1 MELLAIHQKSK
12 DGDDN
17 QGPSLTSQ
25 IRDERILARRIRV
38 DQRIAQKKR
47 KTLGIVSPVEDEHR
61 DEASLAKDQIEQSR
75 QRLVKLEEDGL
86 EFVTNIRV
94 GQDLLEHQHR
104 LEEEEAT
111 RKRNER
117 LEQDT
122 KSSKEKFDEIIRN
135 WEGARTKELPR
146 ELHEL
151 LMAQKHACGTML
163 EEKNKLIG
171 ELEKDLKN
179 KDDYYVKMLRKF
191 DENIKLLVERM
202 NEQVKSRRM
211 YYARELHS
219 IEEAFIKERQ
229 ELLDKYNRE
238 WGDKLDERRSKEEQF
253 VVARFE
259 RHDTFERD
267 LQRLRIK
274 QAEEFNATKVK
285 LENQVQ
291 EQQRKIEEM
300 KAIYQL
306 SQEKYEY
313 NYKVLKKRDEENLLT
328 IGVQK
333 NRKIKLNDLLTHL
346 NRKLTQKE
354 KQYKTESI
362 QAAEEYKRTLG
373 NIQEIKRKAKHF
385 LTADM
390 EKFHELWIMNEERC
404 KEMAQKL
411 LDADR
416 IIFEQQLGLNWVPPE
431 LDFMNN
437 IGPIDATRMPK
448 PSIDV
453 VREILTDQYTD
464 DTVKQTTSHLSNTSM
479 KNILELI
486 CDEGD
491 FLIEPKLLALL
502 EPLDSNEKNLI
513 KLDGIFRALKIE
525 NEEDIKIM
533 AQYFI
538 DYIQQKNGERTKVY
552 VSSGAGPETE
562 DGAETDNEH
571 ITDAGDSHVELIH
584 PNHAL
589 KALRE
594 FLEEYRGQRKAT
606 SQVAYQVATLDDR
619 DDSLDKEY
627 WSKYPNVV
635 DDKREH
641 LWDALLS
648 GLQKYHSILTAR
660 AKLMD
665 ENNSLAKQNDELRL
679 LLSKYMQSK
688 VNQELQIPPSQIIQL
703 QLAEQSAGNNSGV
716 F

>member
-1 MELLAIHQKSK
+1 MELLAINQKSK
-12 DGDDN
+12 GDDDN

-25 IRDERILARRIRV
+25 NRDERVLARRIRV
-38 DQRIAQKKR
+38 EQRIAQKKR
-47 KTLGIVSPVEDEHR
+47 KTLGIISPVEDEHK
-61 DEASLAKDQIEQSR
+61 DEASLAKDQTEQSR

-135 WEGARTKELPR
+135 WESARTKELPR

-171 ELEKDLKN
+171 ELEKELKN

-191 DENIKLLVERM
+191 DENVKLLVERM

-211 YYARELHS
+211 YYARELHA

-238 WGDKLDERRSKEEQF
+238 WTEKLEERRFKEEQF
-253 VVARFE
+253 VVSRFE
-259 RHDTFERD
+259 RHDTFERE

-333 NRKIKLNDLLTHL
+333 NRKIKLNDLLTSL
-346 NRKLTQKE
+346 KRKLVQKE
-354 KQYKTESI
+354 KQFKSESI

-373 NIQEIKRKAKHF
+373 NIQEIKRKAK
-385 LTADM
+385 
-390 EKFHELWIMNEERC
+390 
-404 KEMAQKL
+404 
-411 LDADR
+411 
-416 IIFEQQLGLNWVPPE
+416 
-431 LDFMNN
+431 
-437 IGPIDATRMPK
+437 
-448 PSIDV
+448 
-453 VREILTDQYTD
+453 
-464 DTVKQTTSHLSNTSM
+464 
-479 KNILELI
+479 
-486 CDEGD
+486 
-491 FLIEPKLLALL
+491 
-502 EPLDSNEKNLI
+502 
-513 KLDGIFRALKIE
+513 
-525 NEEDIKIM
+525 
-533 AQYFI
+533 
-538 DYIQQKNGERTKVY
+538 
-552 VSSGAGPETE
+552 
-562 DGAETDNEH
+562 
-571 ITDAGDSHVELIH
+571 
-584 PNHAL
+584 
-589 KALRE
+589 
-594 FLEEYRGQRKAT
+594 
-606 SQVAYQVATLDDR
+606 
-619 DDSLDKEY
+619 
-627 WSKYPNVV
+627 
-635 DDKREH
+635 
-641 LWDALLS
+641 
-648 GLQKYHSILTAR
+648 
-660 AKLMD
+660 
-665 ENNSLAKQNDELRL
+665 
-679 LLSKYMQSK
+679 
-688 VNQELQIPPSQIIQL
+688 
-703 QLAEQSAGNNSGV
+703 
-716 F
+716 